1 MRRSHPLLAA
11 TAALCLTLAATMA
24 THGRAAEAPVVLQRN
39 VVVIDG
45 VVRLSDIFAGIDQS
59 RDVELIYAP
68 EPGRRT
74 VLDYRWLAR
83 VARAYKLEWRPSSRL
98 DRAVVERSSRLLDGK
113 RVLDRLATA
122 LTAEGV
128 DPDVAIAL
136 DGGPP
141 RIYLPADGPRELH
154 IESLSLD
161 RQRQRFSA
169 VLTTE
174 ANDPGASRFTV
185 SGRYHPIMQVPVL
198 ARPMRPG
205 EVIGQGD
212 VAWTSVRHGR
222 LDPNAV
228 TELAQI
234 LGQTPR
240 RPLQAGRPIRMGQI
254 HAPVLVPKGSL
265 VPVTVRRPNMV
276 LTAQGRAKEDGAR
289 GEVIR
294 IINLKSK
301 KIIEAVVSG
310 PGRAAAIV
318 APAAVAVN

>member
-1 MRRSHPLLAA
+1 MRRWHPLPAA
-11 TAALCLTLAATMA
+11 AAALCLTVAATMA

-39 VVVIDG
+39 VVVDGG

-59 RDVELIYAP
+59 RDVDLIYAP

-113 RVLDRLATA
+113 HVLERLATA

-141 RIYLPADGPRELH
+141 RIYLPAGGADQLH
-154 IESLSLD
+154 LESLSLN

-169 VLTTE
+169 VFTTE
-174 ANDPGASRFTV
+174 ANAPGARRFTL
-185 SGRYHPIMQVPVL
+185 SGRYHPMIQVPVL

-205 EVIGQGD
+205 EVIGQRD
-212 VAWTSVRHGR
+212 VAWTSVRQGR
-222 LDPNAV
+222 LDANAA

-240 RPLQAGRPIRMGQI
+240 RPLKAGRPIRMGQI
-254 HAPVLVPKGSL
+254 QAPVLVAKGSL
-265 VPVTVRRPNMV
+265 VTVTVRRPNMV

-289 GEVIR
+289 GELIR
-294 IINLKSK
+294 IMNLNSK
-301 KIIEAVVSG
+301 KTIEAVVSG
-310 PGRAAAIV
+310 PGRAAIV
-318 APAAVAVN
+318 APAAVAID

>member
-1 MRRSHPLLAA
+1 MRRLLPLPAA
-11 TAALCLTLAATMA
+11 VAALCLMVAATMA
-24 THGRAAEAPVVLQRN
+24 SPGRAAEVPVALQRN
-39 VVVIDG
+39 VVVDG
-45 VVRLSDIFAGIDQS
+45 DVVRLSDIFAGIDQS
-59 RDVELIYAP
+59 RDVDLIYAP
-68 EPGRRT
+68 EPGQRT

-113 RVLDRLATA
+113 LILEGLATA
-122 LTAEGV
+122 LTAEGI

-141 RIYLPADGPRELH
+141 RIYLAADGPDQLH
-154 IESLSLD
+154 LESLSLN

-169 VLTTE
+169 VFTTE
-174 ANDPGASRFTV
+174 ANAPGARRFTL
-185 SGRYHPIMQVPVL
+185 SGRYHPMIQVPVL

-205 EVIGQGD
+205 EVIGRGD
-212 VAWTSVRHGR
+212 IVWTSVRLDR
-222 LDPNAV
+222 LDRNAA
-228 TELAQI
+228 TELSQI

-240 RPLQAGRPIRMGQI
+240 RPLRPDRPIRIGQI
-254 HAPVLVPKGSL
+254 QAPILVAKGSL
-265 VPVTVRRPNMV
+265 VTVTVRRPNMV

-289 GEVIR
+289 GELIR

-301 KIIEAVVSG
+301 IIIEAVVSG
-310 PGRAAAIV
+310 PGRAAIA

>member
-1 MRRSHPLLAA
+1 MRRWHPHPAA
-11 TAALCLTLAATMA
+11 AAALCLTLAATMA

-39 VVVIDG
+39 VVVDGG
-45 VVRLSDIFAGIDQS
+45 VVRLSDIFAGIDHG
-59 RDVELIYAP
+59 RDVDLIYAP

-98 DRAVVERSSRLLDGK
+98 DRAVVERSSRLLDG
-113 RVLDRLATA
+113 RHILELLATA

-141 RIYLPADGPRELH
+141 RIYLPADGPDRLQL
-154 IESLSLD
+154 ESLSLD
-161 RQRQRFSA
+161 RNRKRFSA
-169 VLTTE
+169 VFTTE
-174 ANDPGASRFTV
+174 ANAPGARRFTL
-185 SGRYHPIMQVPVL
+185 SGRYHLMIQVPVL

-212 VAWTSVRHGR
+212 VAWTSVRQGR
-222 LDPNAV
+222 LDANAV

-240 RPLQAGRPIRMGQI
+240 RPLRAGRPIRIGQRQ
-254 HAPVLVPKGSL
+254 APVLVAKGSL
-265 VPVTVRRPNMV
+265 VTVTVRRPNMV

-289 GEVIR
+289 GELIR
-294 IINLKSK
+294 IMNLKSK
-301 KIIEAVVSG
+301 RTIEAVVSG
-310 PGRAAAIV
+310 LGRAAIV
-318 APAAVAVN
+318 APVAVAID

>member
-1 MRRSHPLLAA
+1 MRRLHSLPAA
-11 TAALCLTLAATMA
+11 VAALCLTVAATMA
-24 THGRAAEAPVVLQRN
+24 THGHAAEALVVLQRN
-39 VVVIDG
+39 VVVDG
-45 VVRLSDIFAGIDQS
+45 DVVRLSDIFAGIDQG
-59 RDVELIYAP
+59 RDVDLIYAP

-98 DRAVVERSSRLLDGK
+98 DRAVVERSSRLLDGR
-113 RVLDRLATA
+113 RVLDRLAAA

-154 IESLSLD
+154 LESLSLD

-169 VLTTE
+169 VMTTE
-174 ANDPGASRFTV
+174 ANHPGARRFTL
-185 SGRYHPIMQVPVL
+185 SGRYHPMIQVPVL

-205 EVIGQGD
+205 EVIGRGD
-212 VAWTSVRHGR
+212 VVWTSVRQGR
-222 LDPNAV
+222 LDRNAA

-240 RPLQAGRPIRMGQI
+240 RPLRADRPIRIGQI
-254 HAPVLVPKGSL
+254 QAPILVAKGSL
-265 VPVTVRRPNMV
+265 VTVTVRRPNMV
-276 LTAQGRAKEDGAR
+276 LTARGRAKEDGAR
-289 GEVIR
+289 GALIR
-294 IINLKSK
+294 IINLNSK

-310 PGRAAAIV
+310 PGRAAIA
-318 APAAVAVN
+318 APAAIAVN